1 MARPAFIIGLGGTGQ
16 WVLTYLK
23 SELMELNSGVLP
35 SEVQL
40 LEFDTQSLD
49 VKLLGA
55 GGVGMLMHGWVS

>member
-40 LEFDTQSLD
+40 LEFDTQSPD